1 MPVSTAKDQAQR
13 GEAVFHLPRADGEPR
28 RLALALIKPHAE
40 HPQPVTLGAD
50 KGYDAGGFVMELR
63 DKAVTPHVTQNAN
76 GRRSAI
82 DGRTARHL
90 PASS

>member
-1 MPVSTAKDQAQR
+1 MENRSGLIV
-13 GEAVFHLPRADGEPR
+13 GAVTTRASGRAE
-28 RLALALIKPHAE
+28 RLAALALIKPHAE

-82 DGRTARHL
+82 DGRTTRYL
-90 PASS
+90 SASS